1 MLTEEKFKTRFME
14 KYATCF
20 QTLHGKP
27 ISEGSLDQ
35 QYEAL
40 VETLREEIAS
50 NWVKTNAEY
59 QARKVKQ
66 VYYFCIEY
74 LPGRLLDNYLS
85 NLEIKDPVKRGLAEL
100 GISLDDLE
108 AQEKD
113 VALGSGGLG
122 RLASCLLDSLASTAI
137 PGHGCGISY
146 KYGLFQQ
153 KIVDGN
159 QIEFPDRWI
168 SNYSAWQ
175 WPKRDK
181 AMEVRFGGAVQMQQE
196 GGSLKFIH
204 TDYEAVL
211 AVPYDMPIVGY
222 DNNIVNTLRLWS
234 AEVMP
239 AAEEILLS
247 NRQEYKKAVEYK
259 YAVESLSEVLYPDD
273 SNYQGKRFRLKQQY
287 FMVSAGIQSILRFYK
302 KKYELAL
309 EDLPNYIAVHIND
322 THPALVV
329 PELMR
334 LLLDEEGLGWD
345 AAWDIVTRV
354 VSYTNHTIMPEAL
367 EKWPVDIVK
376 ELMPRVYMI
385 IEEID
390 RRARIKLE
398 AAYPGEWD
406 KINSM
411 AVVHD
416 GQVFMANLAVFG
428 SYSVNGVAYIHTE
441 ILKKDVLRNFYQYE
455 PQKFNN
461 KTNGIAHRRWLYN
474 SNPELTDLISGRIG
488 NGWIKHP
495 DDLAHLMRYAKDEEF
510 LEELAQV
517 KQARKEILAK
527 YIMNKLAVPVDTKSI
542 FDVQIKRIHAY
553 KRQLLNALHIFALYN
568 AMKAGAAPPAPP
580 RTFIFAGKAAP
591 SYYLAKAIIKLI
603 NTLAETINND
613 AAIDRR
619 LRVIFLENYNV
630 SLAQIIVPAAEVSE
644 QISTASKEASGT
656 GNMKM
661 MMNGAVTIGT
671 LDGANVEI
679 REKVG
684 EDNFVL
690 FGLRADE
697 VLELNQNNTYSAY
710 NTIADDPRLADT
722 MDKLFGG
729 ALPIDQQSLMSIK
742 NYIYAGN
749 DEFYVM
755 KDFESYRQAQIKV
768 GELYQD
774 RPKWLEM
781 STVNIA
787 KSGFFS
793 SDRTVQEYAR
803 DIWRA
808 QSITRIDK

>member
-1 MLTEEKFKTRFME
+1 MLTEEKFKIRFME

-27 ISEGSLDQ
+27 INEGSLEQ
-35 QYEAL
+35 KYSAL
-40 VETLREEIAS
+40 VEALREEVAD
-50 NWVKTNAEY
+50 NWVKTNTEY

-85 NLEIKDPVKRGLAEL
+85 NLEIKELVRKGLAEI

-181 AMEVRFGGAVQMQQE
+181 AMEVRFGGIVQMQKE
-196 GGSLKFIH
+196 GDSLRFIH

-222 DNNIVNTLRLWS
+222 GNNIVNTLRLWS

-239 AAEEILLS
+239 ATEEILLS

-302 KKYELAL
+302 KKYELPLA
-309 EDLPNYIAVHIND
+309 EFPQYIAVHIND
-322 THPALVV
+322 THPTLVI

-345 AAWDIVTRV
+345 EAWDIVTGV

-367 EKWPVDIVK
+367 EKWPVDIVR

-398 AAYPGEWD
+398 EAYPGEWD
-406 KINSM
+406 RINSM
-411 AVVHD
+411 AVVNG
-416 GQVFMANLAVFG
+416 GQVFMANLAVLG
-428 SYSVNGVAYIHTE
+428 SHSVNGVAYIHTE

-461 KTNGIAHRRWLYN
+461 KTNGITHRRWLYN
-474 SNPELTDLISGRIG
+474 ANPELTRLISDSIGDGWVKHPYDLI
-488 NGWIKHP
+488 
-495 DDLAHLMRYAKDEEF
+495 HLMRYAKDADF
-510 LEELAQV
+510 LEKLAQV
-517 KQARKEILAK
+517 KQVRKEKLAK
-527 YIMNKLAVPVDTKSI
+527 YIMNKMSVPIDVKSI

-553 KRQLLNALHIFALYN
+553 KRQFLNALHIFALYN
-568 AMKAGAAPPAPP
+568 ALKADPALDAPP

-603 NTLAETINND
+603 NTLSETINND
-613 AAIDRR
+613 PAIDGR
-619 LRVIFLENYNV
+619 LRV
-630 SLAQIIVPAAEVSE
+630 
-644 QISTASKEASGT
+644 
-656 GNMKM
+656 
-661 MMNGAVTIGT
+661 
-671 LDGANVEI
+671 
-679 REKVG
+679 
-684 EDNFVL
+684 
-690 FGLRADE
+690 
-697 VLELNQNNTYSAY
+697 
-710 NTIADDPRLADT
+710 
-722 MDKLFGG
+722 
-729 ALPIDQQSLMSIK
+729 
-742 NYIYAGN
+742 
-749 DEFYVM
+749 
-755 KDFESYRQAQIKV
+755 
-768 GELYQD
+768 
-774 RPKWLEM
+774 
-781 STVNIA
+781 
-787 KSGFFS
+787 
-793 SDRTVQEYAR
+793 
-803 DIWRA
+803 
-808 QSITRIDK
+808 